1 MSVTDPRQRAALEQ
15 AVQWYTLLQSGA
27 AGPQDHLGWQ
37 HWLQQGAANQWAWQ
51 QIERLQQ
58 RLKGVPVAVAGRTLE
73 LAGQAQHNT
82 RRTVLKGVALLLGG
96 SSLGWLGHDQMQNG
110 AWLADY
116 HTTVGQRLPVT
127 LADGG
132 LLMLNTSSAADV
144 RYDAQQR
151 LVHLRRGE
159 VMVTTAGDPAGRP
172 FFVQTAHGRVQALGT
187 RFSVRLLD
195 GQTQVAVFEHQV
207 RITPTHGQP
216 LLLQP
221 GQYSRFS
228 AAGADPAQPLAAEQ
242 DAWTQGLL
250 VVNEQRLDTLVA
262 ELARY
267 RSGWLRCAPSVAG
280 LRVSGTFPVDDT
292 DKALRAITSVLP
304 VSIERRTRYWVTV
317 SALHAG

>member
-1 MSVTDPRQRAALEQ
+1 MSVTDPTQRVALEQ
-15 AVQWYTLLQSGA
+15 AVQWYTLLQSGS

-37 HWLQQGAANQWAWQ
+37 QWLQQATANQWAWA

-58 RLKGVPVAVAGRTLE
+58 RLQGVPAAVAGRTLD
-73 LAGQAQHNT
+73 LAGQARHNS
-82 RRTVLKGVALLLGG
+82 RRSVLKGVALMLGG
-96 SSLGWLGHDQMQNG
+96 SSLGWLGVEQFENG

-116 HTTVGQRLPVT
+116 HTQVGQRLPVA

-132 LLMLNTSSAADV
+132 QLMLNTDSAADV
-144 RYDAQQR
+144 RYDAHQR
-151 LVHLRRGE
+151 LIQLRRGE

-187 RFSVRLLD
+187 RFSVRLLE

-207 RITPTHGQP
+207 RIAPLHGAP

-221 GQYSRFS
+221 GQYSHFS
-228 AAGADPAQPLAAEQ
+228 ATGAAPVRQLADQQ

-250 VVNEQRLDTLVA
+250 VANEQRLDTLLA
-262 ELARY
+262 ELGRY
-267 RSGWLRCAPSVAG
+267 RSGWLRCDPAIAG
-280 LRVSGTFPVDDT
+280 LRVSGTFPVDDS

-304 VSIERRTRYWVTV
+304 VSIVRRTRYWVTV
-317 SALHAG
+317 SALHGA

>member
-1 MSVTDPRQRAALEQ
+1 MSVTDPGQRKALEQ
-15 AVQWYTLLQSGA
+15 AVQWYTLLQSGS
-27 AGPQDHLGWQ
+27 AGPQDQLGWQ

-58 RLKGVPVAVAGRTLE
+58 RLQGVPAAVAGRTLE

-82 RRTVLKGVALLLGG
+82 RRSVLKGVALMLGG
-96 SSLGWLGHDQMQNG
+96 SSLGWLGVDQLENG

-116 HTTVGQRLPVT
+116 HTAVGQRLPVV

-132 LLMLNTSSAADV
+132 QLMLNTDSAADV
-144 RYDAQQR
+144 RYDAHQR
-151 LVHLRRGE
+151 LVHVRRGE

-172 FFVQTAHGRVQALGT
+172 FFVQTAQGRVQALGT
-187 RFSVRLLD
+187 RFSVRLL
-195 GQTQVAVFEHQV
+195 GGETHVAVFEHQV
-207 RITPTHGQP
+207 RITPAHGRP

-221 GQYSRFS
+221 GQYCQFT
-228 AAGADPAQPLAAEQ
+228 ATGATPAEPLPAEQ

-250 VVNEQRLDTLVA
+250 VANEQRLDALLA

-267 RSGWLRCAPSVAG
+267 RSGWLRCDPSVAR

-292 DKALRAITSVLP
+292 DKALRAIASVLP
-304 VSIERRTRYWVTV
+304 IGIMRRTRYWVTV
-317 SALHAG
+317 SGLQKA

>member
-1 MSVTDPRQRAALEQ
+1 MTLVDPSQRQALEQ
-15 AVQWYTLLQSGA
+15 AVQWYTLLQSGS

-58 RLKGVPVAVAGRTLE
+58 RLQGVPAAVAGRTLD
-73 LAGQAQHNT
+73 LAGQAQHNS
-82 RRTVLKGVALLLGG
+82 RRTVLKGVALLLGAG
-96 SSLGWLGHDQMQNG
+96 NLGWLGHQQMQSG

-116 HTTVGQRLPVT
+116 HTAVGERLPVT
-127 LADGG
+127 LADAGQ
-132 LLMLNTSSAADV
+132 LLLNTASAVDV

-151 LVHLRRGE
+151 LIHLRQGE

-187 RFSVRLLD
+187 RFSVRLLGD
-195 GQTQVAVFEHQV
+195 QTQVAVFEHQV

-221 GQYSRFS
+221 GQASRFS
-228 AAGADPAQPLAAEQ
+228 AGGATPAVPLAAEY

-250 VVNEQRLDTLVA
+250 VANEQRLGALVS

-267 RSGWLRCAPSVAG
+267 RSGWLRCDPAVAA

-292 DKALRAITSVLP
+292 DKALRAISSVLP
-304 VSIERRTRYWVTV
+304 VSIVRRTRYWVTV
-317 SALHAG
+317 SALQTA